1 MWSRAT
7 EQREGG
13 ETQVNTTTAREHE
26 SRTVLVRIREA
37 RPTLRRSERQVAEVL
52 LSDPVAA
59 ANLSITELAE
69 RSHTSTTSVVR
80 FYRSVGYTRYQ
91 DLRLDLAQE
100 AARERL
106 QTSDLPPV
114 SGDIDQD
121 DTIADIISKI
131 ALSETLSISDTAA
144 VLDTE
149 ALAAAI
155 HAILGARRVDIF
167 GVGAGSIVGLDLQ
180 QKLSR
185 IGLTAL
191 MWHDSHAA
199 LTTAAVLDE
208 QCVAVAVSH
217 SGTTT
222 DTVDYL
228 TQAREHGATTI
239 ALTNFSRSPLTAVAD
254 IVLLTAARETL
265 FRSGALGSRIA
276 QLTVVDC
283 LFIGIAQASYDQSV
297 AALQQTYSA
306 VRARRLPAE

>member
-1 MWSRAT
+1 MD
-7 EQREGG
+7 
-13 ETQVNTTTAREHE
+13 VTASREHE

-37 RPTLRRSERQVAEVL
+37 KPTLRRSEQKVAEVL
-52 LSDPVAA
+52 LDDPMLA
-59 ANLSITELAE
+59 ANLSISELAE

-80 FYRSVGYTRYQ
+80 FCRRVGYSRYRE
-91 DLRLDLAQE
+91 LRLDLAQE
-100 AARERL
+100 TARERM

-121 DTIADIISKI
+121 DTMADIISKV

-144 VLDTE
+144 VVDTV
-149 ALAAAI
+149 ALTAAI
-155 HAILGARRVDIF
+155 EAVLSARRIDIF
-167 GVGAGSIVGLDLQ
+167 GVGAGTIVGLDLQ

-191 MWHDSHAA
+191 MWLDTHAA
-199 LTTAAVLDE
+199 LTTAAVLDDR
-208 QCVAVAVSH
+208 CVALAVSH

-228 TQAREHGATTI
+228 TQARDRGATTI
-239 ALTNFSRSPLTAVAD
+239 ALTNFRRSPLTAVAD
-254 IVLLTAARETL
+254 ITLLTAARETR

-283 LFIGIAQASYDQSV
+283 LFIGVAQASYDHSV
-297 AALQQTYSA
+297 AALQQTYQA
-306 VRARRLPAE
+306 VRAHRIPPA

>member
-1 MWSRAT
+1 M
-7 EQREGG
+7 
-13 ETQVNTTTAREHE
+13 NTTVPQKHG

-37 RPTLRRSERQVAEVL
+37 RPTLRRSEQQVAEVL
-52 LSDPVAA
+52 LGDPVMA
-59 ANLSITELAE
+59 ANLSISELAE
-69 RSHTSTTSVVR
+69 LSGTSTTSVVR
-80 FYRSVGYTRYQ
+80 FYRSVGYGRYQ

-100 AARERL
+100 AARERM
-106 QTSDLPPV
+106 QTSDLPLV

-131 ALSETLSISDTAA
+131 ARSETLSISDTAA
-144 VLDTE
+144 VLDTT
-149 ALAAAI
+149 ALTAAI
-155 HAILGARRVDIF
+155 HAVLAARRVDVF

-191 MWHDSHAA
+191 MWLDPHAA

-208 QCVAVAVSH
+208 KCVALAVSH

-228 TQAREHGATTI
+228 TEARERGAKTI
-239 ALTNFSRSPLTAVAD
+239 ALTNFSKSPLTAVAD

-283 LFIGIAQASYDQSV
+283 LFIGVAQASYDQSI

-306 VRARRLPAE
+306 VRARRLPLG